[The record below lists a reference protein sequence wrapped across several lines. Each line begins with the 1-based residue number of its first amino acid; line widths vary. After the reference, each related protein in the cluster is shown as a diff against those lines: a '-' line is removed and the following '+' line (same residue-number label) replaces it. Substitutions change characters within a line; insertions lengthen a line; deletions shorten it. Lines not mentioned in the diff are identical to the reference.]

1 MPCRGVTACPL
12 LSPDYWTVQSLSGL
26 RGHNHNA
33 ACYRMV
39 YTLAKHAS
47 IYHLPHGACYPLIT
61 IVGLSQRTVLY
72 THLHHL
78 ILLLTSLILSELS
91 YFDCVVPLSLSLSI
105 YTLFSSDRALPHAH
119 YSNLICFPFH
129 FVPISRLLTDNLF
142 VDCLTLSCL
151 LQYLCY
157 STRR

>member
-105 YTLFSSDRALPHAH
+105 YLYVVLIGSCLTTRALFQSHLLSFSLCSNFTSPH
-119 YSNLICFPFH
+119 
-129 FVPISRLLTDNLF
+129 
-142 VDCLTLSCL
+142 
-151 LQYLCY
+151 
-157 STRR
+157 